1 MSNLFA
7 RVTAPANFAAL
18 LVAGLLALTVSGAS
32 QAAADATDGLRSSVS
47 RHTATGGREN
57 PVASSSESTD
67 EYDALA
73 TSGSRSKSNTR
84 SGSAKLGAGSN
95 TAQSASFDF

>member
-7 RVTAPANFAAL
+7 RVIAQANFAAL

-47 RHTATGGREN
+47 HHTATGGREN
-57 PVASSSESTD
+57 PVVSSESTD

-73 TSGSRSKSNTR
+73 TSGLRSKSNTR
-84 SGSAKLGAGSN
+84 SASEKFGSGS
-95 TAQSASFDF
+95 TT